1 MNNRE
6 KYFRYALS
14 SGALAYSSGM
24 LSEAILGWKLDPR
37 TTLLSELAARQ
48 HRDRRIFQ
56 ATDILAG
63 TLFIGASAVPQHRRA
78 TTLRVLLA
86 FFGTAT
92 IADALSPLDYPI
104 SQNEQNPRAQKH
116 RGAPSLRHRAHY
128 LTTTLAGSAA
138 AGICLHDWLLQRRQS
153 NTVRKFA
160 GPAVILGE
168 IAGVVALA
176 SPRLLPGI
184 VQRMQT
190 LGFTAICLDL
200 ARRGLA
206 TSDSP
211 RL

>member
-1 MNNRE
+1 MTKRE
-6 KYFRYALS
+6 KYFRYALG

-24 LSEAILGWKLDPR
+24 LSEALLGWKLDPR
-37 TTLLSELAARQ
+37 TTLLSELAASG
-48 HRDRRIFQ
+48 HPDRRVFRV
-56 ATDILAG
+56 TDIVAG

-78 TTLRVLLA
+78 TTFRVLLA
-86 FFGTAT
+86 LFGTAT

-104 SQNEQNPRAQKH
+104 SQDEQNPKDQKH

-138 AGICLHDWLLQRRQS
+138 AGICLHDWQLQRRQS
-153 NTVRKFA
+153 GTVRKIA
-160 GPAVILGE
+160 GPAVVLGE

-176 SPRLLPGI
+176 SPKLLPGI

-206 TSDSP
+206 TSPSP
-211 RL
+211 KV